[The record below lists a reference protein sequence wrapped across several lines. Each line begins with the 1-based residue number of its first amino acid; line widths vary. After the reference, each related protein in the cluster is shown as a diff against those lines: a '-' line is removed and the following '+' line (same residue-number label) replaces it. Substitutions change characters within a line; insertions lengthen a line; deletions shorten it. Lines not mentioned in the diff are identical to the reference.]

1 MVIAALKANVVLTVV
16 VEQRDAA
23 RKEIAARMIVVLKG
37 SAARML
43 VAPKVI
49 AAIRPGLNDLAVR
62 AMSVARNG
70 IVKNHVIAPS
80 HLATE
85 AGSSSAALCQ

>member
-1 MVIAALKANVVLTVV
+1 MVIAVHKETAVLRVIAG
-16 VEQRDAA
+16 QRDAA
-23 RKEIAARMIVVLKG
+23 RKE

-43 VAPKVI
+43 AALKVI
-49 AAIRPGLNDLAVR
+49 VAIRPALNDLAAR

-80 HLATE
+80 HLATD
-85 AGSSSAALCQ
+85 ACSSITALCP